1 MPWTYLYMSFEIVY
15 IPVRVIHF
23 HLDSPPY
30 FSKGKTLCPFN
41 NAVSEFWLFISENW
55 MLRRLGIGVV
65 IVRGRLRLF
74 QSKQC
79 NGSQDMCGR
88 GLRWCPGQF
97 QWTSVCLKQII
108 LGSRSH
114 HIILGSRSLR
124 TVTDFYASFLNG
136 HLALWH
142 CLTWLHTWSK
152 QLEKLSLFCNN

>member
-41 NAVSEFWLFISENW
+41 NAISEFSFHFGDLDAKKTGNW
-55 MLRRLGIGVV
+55 SGNCEGVLE
-65 IVRGRLRLF
+65 IIF

-79 NGSQDMCGR
+79 NGFQDMCGR

-108 LGSRSH
+108 LDSRSH

-136 HLALWH
+136 HLALRH
-142 CLTWLHTWSK
+142 CLTWLHTWSE